1 MDVVSYMKAK
11 QVDDR
16 LTQAIQAGN
25 NPSGWMAERD
35 AINAKLTDAGKQSQT
50 LQNGVNVVNATVDA
64 PADIEIQG
72 RTLTSLGQSNLYDQK
87 YYVLTNKKTKVRVN
101 GTKGTQYTGVTK
113 FQHSQPT
120 SRTANFNGKVAG
132 STAENPNSFKYFT
145 TSNAQSTLTPPTDV
159 KWTDVAAVSN
169 IYTLNNTVASSAY
182 YASGA
187 IAQQLFS
194 FDIIQEVERNLGRI
208 PKLTVADKVQW
219 LKDNIASL
227 QCNWYGYGSGP
238 NGNKASLAY
247 YSNTWVTG
255 SASHTSGTVTKITRN
270 ISLAADLVNLIDS
283 NGFIN
288 FLAYADP
295 SDGVTASTI
304 NTDYVELVITLNAS
318 AQLDTRPI
326 LSRVANFENK
336 VSGSTVENPHV
347 TREATS
353 SALTTPGAGAELI
366 QNDYNKANTLD
377 SLNSVTSTN
386 SSGKMAERV
395 FSFDIVQEVERH
407 LGRIP
412 KATLADKVQWCKD
425 NLKTLITNWYGYG
438 SSVGGNKA
446 TLGVWVNN
454 SWVTSKT
461 STSSSVANLVD
472 TSNTIIPNM
481 IDSNGF
487 AHFLA
492 YADPA
497 GNVADPTVAPT
508 LSASGSGS
516 SLAAGTYYVQYTWV
530 TANGETM
537 TSPEGN
543 ITITSGQDIVVTIPS
558 LPFGATQAN
567 VYIGT
572 TSGGEYRQSNTTVTT
587 YTQHTSL
594 LTNTATS
601 ASRTTNTAVVA
612 STINTDYVELQID
625 LKPEA
630 VLHDPLVQLYEVDS
644 TEYSNILVTW
654 DETSVLNRYPKV
666 QGVQHLQNPYVL
678 AEGENLI
685 PPFSDPAWAL
695 HANTQVTAP
704 YELTLN
710 ATANYQNS
718 ELVLKVV
725 KNNLYFLSFNTSDAA
740 VEIAV
745 YDDDN
750 KAYIR
755 SYNSALSFTF
765 NSGNTNTIRLQIRN
779 GTKIGTFV
787 FSNPI
792 LTLGSTAK
800 PFTPRNP
807 SYLFT
812 TAKLGQIGTVK
823 DVLYKNDGQWYVRKA
838 VEKDFIIKR
847 SNVPDANIIGIT
859 YGTTSTR
866 FAILTGYAVPSGA
879 WNLQDNQAPFYDSR
893 LISTFNGRRVMLA
906 GYNLYLTSDIV
917 LCGFE
922 ESSVIYVGIPH
933 AISGWASAPTA
944 AQVLDFLET
953 NELKM
958 SYQLATPVVQ
968 TAQVEGDIALNG
980 PTQVQV
986 GSGVIV
992 REKVVPRADSY
1003 NYYINDGSTGWE
1015 SQRLKSKNEKIIS
1028 IYKNGNKDSL
1038 WSLVAQ
1044 NYNNYGK
1051 QKALIPL
1058 ASYDSTAEYTVTYLL
1073 YTLDN
1078 TVPAFANNGLEF
1090 KVTYDTSLK
1099 SVLDSLVER
1108 QSDLGTISSVNVQA
1122 IAELYKRV
1130 RSLGG

>member
-1 MDVVSYMKAK
+1 M
-11 QVDDR
+11 
-16 LTQAIQAGN
+16 
-25 NPSGWMAERD
+25 
-35 AINAKLTDAGKQSQT
+35 
-50 LQNGVNVVNATVDA
+50 
-64 PADIEIQG
+64 
-72 RTLTSLGQSNLYDQK
+72 SL
-87 YYVLTNKKTKVRVN
+87 N
-101 GTKGTQYTGVTK
+101 GTIDTK
-113 FQHSQPT
+113 NDFT
-120 SRTANFNGKVAG
+120 NG
-132 STAENPNSFKYFT
+132 N
-145 TSNAQSTLTPPTDV
+145 
-159 KWTDVAAVSN
+159 
-169 IYTLNNTVASSAY
+169 
-182 YASGA
+182 

-194 FDIIQEVERNLGRI
+194 FDIIQEIERNLGRI
-208 PKLTVADKVQW
+208 PASTTAGKVQW
-219 LKDNIASL
+219 CRDNLASFTY
-227 QCNWYGYGSGP
+227 NWYGYGLGP
-238 NGNKASLAY
+238 NGYKATFTIWSSYLGGVWEPN
-247 YSNTWVTG
+247 SPK
-255 SASHTSGTVTKITRN
+255 SSHTNSSVSKLTFTMGPDYIKPY
-270 ISLAADLVNLIDS
+270 AIDN
-283 NGFIN
+283 NGFMN
-288 FLAYADP
+288 FIAYADP
-295 SDGVTASTI
+295 SDGITASSI

-326 LSRVANFENK
+326 LSRVANFEGK
-336 VSGSTVENPHV
+336 VSGSTVEVPHLMKANV
-347 TREATS
+347 VNSSLISPGSFTSETSAYSTMAKLDGTLGVSTS
-353 SALTTPGAGAELI
+353 S
-366 QNDYNKANTLD
+366 
-377 SLNSVTSTN
+377 TSGN
-386 SSGKMAERV
+386 YPQHL

-497 GNVADPTVAPT
+497 GNVADPTQAPT

-601 ASRTTNTAVVA
+601 ASRTTNTAVVP

-666 QGVQHLQNPYVL
+666 QGVQHLQNPYVI

-685 PPFSDPAWAL
+685 PPFTDPAWTIL
-695 HANTQVTAP
+695 TGSSISNPYSMDFNANGIINTVKINTVRNTNYTLTATNAGARARIQDMGGVDIVPYVTGS
-704 YELTLN
+704 N
-710 ATANYQNS
+710 IS
-718 ELVLKVV
+718 
-725 KNNLYFLSFNTSDAA
+725 S
-740 VEIAV
+740 
-745 YDDDN
+745 
-750 KAYIR
+750 
-755 SYNSALSFTF
+755 TF
-765 NSGNTNTIRLQIRN
+765 NSGNNDYVTLILGSSSTATLPVNMTN
-779 GTKIGTFV
+779 V
-787 FSNPI
+787 M

-807 SYLFT
+807 SYLFA

-823 DVLYKNDGQWYVRKA
+823 DVLYKNDGQWYVRKS
-838 VEKDFIIKR
+838 VEKDVVLDGSLGWNYVNDYTGFKRVTLTNTQANGKDSSCYITKYNSGLLKDYGGSFTMVDQYYFI
-847 SNVPDANIIGIT
+847 SNVISITISDTDTGFGETYAPTQAEIQAFFNGWQAKTVDANGKPT
-859 YGTTSTR
+859 AWKSLGDGT
-866 FAILTGYAVPSGA
+866 
-879 WNLQDNQAPFYDSR
+879 D
-893 LISTFNGRRVMLA
+893 
-906 GYNLYLTSDIV
+906 
-917 LCGFE
+917 
-922 ESSVIYVGIPH
+922 
-933 AISGWASAPTA
+933 APTQTLA
-944 AQVLDFLET
+944 YVST
-953 NELKM
+953 NKAPNFTPYKL
-958 SYQLATPVVQ
+958 SYVLATPVVQ

-992 REKVVPRADSY
+992 REKVVPVLNNNAYR
-1003 NYYINDGSTGWE
+1003 INFGTPVAP
-1015 SQRLKSKNEKIIS
+1015 LKNKPAKIIRM
-1028 IYKNGNKDSL
+1028 YKNGVIDNNWIFDTIVDSGAG
-1038 WSLVAQ
+1038 VVT
-1044 NYNNYGK
+1044 
-1051 QKALIPL
+1051 
-1058 ASYDSTAEYTVTYLL
+1058 ASTAPSNFDSTAEYTVSYLL
-1073 YTLDN
+1073 FNIDN
-1078 TVPAFANNGLEF
+1078 TLVKFTNNGLEF
-1090 KVTYDTSLK
+1090 KVIYDTSIK
-1099 SVLDSLVER
+1099 SVLDTLAER
-1108 QSDLGTISSVNVQA
+1108 TADLTTLGSVNVQA

-1130 RSLGG
+1130 KSLGG